1 MLKSPAGHLVPDDL
15 VPYPHE
21 WSILQECLTL
31 TQFDQVKRHIN
42 ALVDHTGGEFVTSRW
57 PPQNSTWQG
66 TPLQLINDIA
76 ARRNDGSASQ
86 MFAIM
91 VWIIFRDHDELFC
104 FRGEREGLI
113 LLERQIYSRQET
125 LN

>member
-1 MLKSPAGHLVPDDL
+1 MLKSPAGNLVPDDL

-31 TQFDQVKRHIN
+31 KQFDQVKCHIN
-42 ALVDHTGGEFVTSRW
+42 ELVDHTGGEFVTSQW
-57 PPQNSTWQG
+57 QN
-66 TPLQLINDIA
+66 TPWKETPFQLINDIV
-76 ARRNDGSASQ
+76 ARRNGGSASR

-104 FRGEREGLI
+104 FRGERREGSI